1 MDMNTLRENLRRHLL
16 ARIERGELTGLA
28 LAERAGFRQAHIS
41 NFLNRKR
48 GLSIEGMDRILHALN
63 LSVMDL
69 LPATEL
75 SEYRAGEPSDRDY
88 QNIPLVA
95 VSDAADAILSKDKT
109 IEILKFKKT
118 FLRRLRPDLASDRE
132 HWARFVLIK
141 ASQEDG
147 LAMYPRLQPNATLL
161 IDRHYNTLTPYR
173 KGDRTL
179 FAVRKPDGFTI
190 RYVELHGRQIMLRPQ
205 NDTYPLD
212 FISINSGRTYA
223 DYIIGRVCHIA
234 IET

>member
-1 MDMNTLRENLRRHLL
+1 MNTLRENLRRQLL

-48 GLSIEGMDRILHALN
+48 GLSVEGMDRILHALN
-63 LSVMDL
+63 LNVMDL
-69 LPATEL
+69 LPAAEL
-75 SEYRAGEPSDRDY
+75 SDYHAGAAADRDY
-88 QNIPLVA
+88 ENIPLVA
-95 VSDAADAILSKDKT
+95 FPNAADAILSKDIT

-118 FLRRLRPDLASDRE
+118 FLRRLRADLATDRE
-132 HWARFVLIK
+132 HWARFVLVK
-141 ASQEDG
+141 AGHEDG
-147 LAMYPRLQPNATLL
+147 AAMYPRLQANATLL
-161 IDRHYNTLTPYR
+161 IDRHYNTITPYR

-179 FAVRKPDGFTI
+179 FAIRKPDGFAV

-205 NDTYPLD
+205 NDTHPLD
-212 FISINSGRTYA
+212 FITINSGRTYA
-223 DYIIGRVCHIA
+223 DYIIGRICHIA